1 MKAKLLV
8 LIALSS
14 LCSSSFAYDYETPKQ
29 AKHHDHEVN
38 EELDAKYSRHQG
50 TGNLDQRFWT
60 LFNEAS
66 DVLRTASDKV
76 NATNSFVYSHNM
88 AALAAEDNAQYQEL
102 VKQERLVLKRYLLLR
117 DELINLTFNARN
129 GGADVS
135 SYEQRL
141 VELMADGKR
150 LDKKIEDRPY

>member
-1 MKAKLLV
+1 MKIRRIVIMLLS
-8 LIALSS
+8 LFSTAAL
-14 LCSSSFAYDYETPKQ
+14 AYDYESPKQ

-88 AALAAEDNAQYQEL
+88 AALAAEDSAQYQEL

-141 VELMADGKR
+141 VELMADGNR
-150 LDKKIEDRPY
+150 LDKKIADRPY